1 MNYKPLLYFLLTI
14 VFVLL
19 GLAIVFT
26 SGNFFVTTLC
36 FVCAWFCL
44 VEMGNNHDK

>member
-26 SGNFFVTTLC
+26 SGNFFVTALC
-36 FVCAWFCL
+36 FVCALFCI
-44 VEMGNNHDK
+44 VEMGNDHDK